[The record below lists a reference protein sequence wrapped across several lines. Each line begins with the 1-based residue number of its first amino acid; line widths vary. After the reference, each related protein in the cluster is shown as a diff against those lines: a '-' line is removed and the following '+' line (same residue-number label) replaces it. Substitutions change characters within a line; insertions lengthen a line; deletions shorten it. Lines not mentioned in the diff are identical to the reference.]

1 MEKREPKDLTNYDK
15 RFEEDPSSFNDFQA
29 MDYVKELKNQGRTD
43 DAIEV
48 GKTFLQ
54 VGEGLSGFINHYGY
68 ALYNKYINIDED
80 KIKEKE
86 DLFFS
91 IVDEITNLCKQEKY
105 SPLEATINKAM
116 KYVMNQKPVNYQKL
130 STLLDKLDV
139 QTLSIDPFINNAGK
153 EFESKKEKWYR
164 LKVRCSYELEDYKAC
179 VEYANKALTQPIKWH
194 YNNLNWVKYYRASS
208 LVHLQRYEEAENEF
222 LALGNRIPHV
232 DSFQVL
238 YDLYMH
244 TGKVKEAYTN
254 LIYKFF
260 KSGYNLDELSTYEM
274 ILDMVKTG
282 QNQEIINLANAF
294 VYQIKAE
301 NQKEI
306 SQNTILE
313 QYQNMDSSSL
323 YDRLYNQ
330 LMEHLDEYIDRYEAK
345 VVYYNKDK
353 EFGSLYLEDEM
364 RLVPSSWGRS
374 GCSSSNTP
382 PCRSPSSTGRLSTI
396 SIPDIPRSCSIA
408 QTRSSASVVVCMVNL
423 VQFIS
428 SSSLLLFHCILWI
441 FYQIFTGLK
450 SPEMQTVKGRYP

>member
-222 LALGNRIPHV
+222 LALGNRISHV
-232 DSFQVL
+232 DSFQFL

-282 QNQEIINLANAF
+282 QNQ
-294 VYQIKAE
+294 
-301 NQKEI
+301 
-306 SQNTILE
+306 
-313 QYQNMDSSSL
+313 
-323 YDRLYNQ
+323 
-330 LMEHLDEYIDRYEAK
+330 
-345 VVYYNKDK
+345 
-353 EFGSLYLEDEM
+353 
-364 RLVPSSWGRS
+364 
-374 GCSSSNTP
+374 
-382 PCRSPSSTGRLSTI
+382 
-396 SIPDIPRSCSIA
+396 
-408 QTRSSASVVVCMVNL
+408 
-423 VQFIS
+423 
-428 SSSLLLFHCILWI
+428 
-441 FYQIFTGLK
+441 
-450 SPEMQTVKGRYP
+450 

>member
-29 MDYVKELKNQGRTD
+29 MDYVKELKNQGRND
-43 DAIEV
+43 EAIEV

-91 IVDEITNLCKQEKY
+91 IVDEITDLCKQEKY

-130 STLLDKLDV
+130 SMLLDKLDI
-139 QTLSIDPFINNAGK
+139 QTLSIDPFINSAGK
-153 EFESKKEKWYR
+153 EYESKKEKWYR

-179 VEYANKALTQPIKWH
+179 VEYANMAFTQPIKWH

-222 LALGNRIPHV
+222 LALGNRIPNV

-238 YDLYMH
+238 YDLYKN

-260 KSGYNLDELSTYEM
+260 KSGYSLNELTTYEM
-274 ILDMVKTG
+274 ILDMVQTG
-282 QNQEIINLANAF
+282 KNQEIIDLANAF

-301 NQKEI
+301 NQKDV
-306 SQNTILE
+306 SQNSISE
-313 QYQNMDSSSL
+313 QYQDMDSSSL

-330 LMEHLDEYIDRYEAK
+330 LMEHLDEYIDRYEGK

-353 EFGSLYLEDEM
+353 EFGSIYQHDDDHLFFRQSDYIYDETVEKHDVVEYSLM
-364 RLVPSSWGRS
+364 KTFDYKKQQPSSKAILLK
-374 GCSSSNTP
+374 T
-382 PCRSPSSTGRLSTI
+382 LYE
-396 SIPDIPRSCSIA
+396 DI
-408 QTRSSASVVVCMVNL
+408 
-423 VQFIS
+423 
-428 SSSLLLFHCILWI
+428 H
-441 FYQIFTGLK
+441 Y
-450 SPEMQTVKGRYP
+450 

>member
-54 VGEGLSGFINHYGY
+54 VSEGLSGFINHYGY

-222 LALGNRIPHV
+222 LALGNTSPQV
-232 DSFQVL
+232 DSFQLL

-353 EFGSLYLEDEM
+353 EFGSLYLEDDDPLFFRQSDYIYDEVVEKYDVVEYSLM
-364 RLVPSSWGRS
+364 KTYDFKKQKPSSKAILLK
-374 GCSSSNTP
+374 T
-382 PCRSPSSTGRLSTI
+382 LYE
-396 SIPDIPRSCSIA
+396 DI
-408 QTRSSASVVVCMVNL
+408 Q
-423 VQFIS
+423 
-428 SSSLLLFHCILWI
+428 
-441 FYQIFTGLK
+441 Y
-450 SPEMQTVKGRYP
+450 